1 MRANYNSVSTV
12 ADYIDKNA
20 TIGIMQ
26 NFEMLGELCLHCH
39 RASIL
44 FTSLPDVCNLA
55 WEHVHMLWM

>member
-55 WEHVHMLWM
+55 